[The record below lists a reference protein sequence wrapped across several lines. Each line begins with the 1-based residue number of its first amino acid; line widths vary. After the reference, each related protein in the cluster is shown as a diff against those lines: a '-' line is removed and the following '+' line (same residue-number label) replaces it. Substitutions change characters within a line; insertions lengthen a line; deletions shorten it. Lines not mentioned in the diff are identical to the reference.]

1 MRYANSYAVF
11 VSYTLIYIN
20 LRNLN
25 YLSKTTNLMKIILIT
40 LFFSLLTPFISC
52 AQKVTI
58 PDTPQNL
65 WACVKSQVVDANT
78 NEPLQCSFKLIET
91 DSSSIVCQGKSD
103 YIRWSSDDGVHE
115 MEQIV
120 LIIPDFRKK
129 YRLEVECK
137 NYDTVEVDLDYSGT
151 FSLTTPLKERELRI
165 EPILLTNKKRTNDV
179 KN

>member
-1 MRYANSYAVF
+1 
-11 VSYTLIYIN
+11 
-20 LRNLN
+20 
-25 YLSKTTNLMKIILIT
+25 
-40 LFFSLLTPFISC
+40 
-52 AQKVTI
+52 
-58 PDTPQNL
+58 
-65 WACVKSQVVDANT
+65 
-78 NEPLQCSFKLIET
+78 
-91 DSSSIVCQGKSD
+91 
-103 YIRWSSDDGVHE
+103 